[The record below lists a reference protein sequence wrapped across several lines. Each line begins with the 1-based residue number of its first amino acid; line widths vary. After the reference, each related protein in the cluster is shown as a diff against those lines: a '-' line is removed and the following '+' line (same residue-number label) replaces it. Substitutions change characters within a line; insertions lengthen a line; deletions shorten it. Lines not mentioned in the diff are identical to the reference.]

1 MVIRIRKELLIRYA
15 WIKKISDNVSNVR
28 IEDVNK
34 ETGERNQIAD
44 CIFAND
50 WLYTFMLINKVD
62 KCYRER

>member
-1 MVIRIRKELLIRYA
+1 MRYA
-15 WIKKISDNVSNVR
+15 WIKKITDNVSKVR

-50 WLYTFMLINKVD
+50 WLHTFMLINKVD
-62 KCYRER
+62 KCYVER